1 MGQTNNS
8 FLIALNFLTVFNFGR
23 SSFPSLE
30 DVGRSSWTFPLV
42 GIFIGVILVLAQVIT
57 SYFVPL
63 SIAALLTVGVWI
75 FVTGGLHLDG
85 WSDCW
90 DAFGAS
96 VSKDRRLEILKD
108 SRLGSFGA
116 MSLFI
121 LLGLKVACLSSGLVS
136 YLELILATALG
147 RSALVICFR
156 HCEHTS
162 PGMARSFITG
172 IDSRTYGFMWLV
184 ILPVVIICGIDGI
197 ISTLAAIA
205 AIFLFKRIAES
216 KLGLINGDVLGASCE
231 LTETIVLITSCW
243 G

>member
-1 MGQTNNS
+1 MGQTTNS
-8 FLIALNFLTVFNFGR
+8 FLIALNFLTVFNFGKGSF
-23 SSFPSLE
+23 SSLK
-30 DVGRSSWTFPLV
+30 DVGRSSWAFPLV
-42 GIFIGVILVLAQVIT
+42 GIFIGVILVVAQVIAN
-57 SYFVPL
+57 YFVPL
-63 SIAALLTVGVWI
+63 GVAALLTVGVWI

-121 LLGLKVACLSSGLVS
+121 LLGLKVSCLSSGLVS
-136 YLELILATALG
+136 YLELILAAALG
-147 RSALVICFR
+147 RSVLVICFR

-162 PGMARSFITG
+162 PGMAHSFITG
-172 IDSRTYGFMWLV
+172 IDSRAYGFMWFAL
-184 ILPVVIICGIDGI
+184 LPVVIICGIDGI
-197 ISTLAAIA
+197 ISTFAAIA
-205 AIFLFKRIAES
+205 ATFLFKRIAES